1 MFTFFSLF
9 FSDRNSLPL
18 PPEEEIQTCNEAFEM
33 ADKESRIKFMD
44 EDDSTTTSEDE
55 DDSTSKH
62 SVEIFRISLPL
73 RFYVKSILVIF
84 ELQTLP
90 F

>member
-1 MFTFFSLF
+1 MFTIFSLF

-55 DDSTSKH
+55 DDSTSKQK
-62 SVEIFRISLPL
+62 LWKL
-73 RFYVKSILVIF
+73 RNFS
-84 ELQTLP
+84 
-90 F
+90 